1 MTIFWTF
8 LLAQMLV
15 YVVGSMNG
23 IPFNFSMGLILT
35 AVFSVLVFILSA
47 IIPDE
52 PAHEKGSH

>member
-8 LLAQMLV
+8 LLSQMLV

-23 IPFNFSMGLILT
+23 VPYSFSMGVILT

-52 PAHEKGSH
+52 PAHKEGSH